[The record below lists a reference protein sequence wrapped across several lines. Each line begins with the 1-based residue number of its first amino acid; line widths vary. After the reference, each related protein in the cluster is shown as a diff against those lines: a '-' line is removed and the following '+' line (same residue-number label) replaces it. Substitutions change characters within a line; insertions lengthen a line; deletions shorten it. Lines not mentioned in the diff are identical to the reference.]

1 MVPAHP
7 LTRPVAFLVLLLL
20 VTACGS
26 DGGDRAAFCDGIE
39 RLRRDDPF
47 AELPV
52 ASPGEMR
59 DAFDDLREA
68 AEAVAAD
75 APSDA
80 EVAADRY
87 LASVDELLDQLRGAG
102 FDLTEL
108 DLSAYRRAT
117 SDYGEAAESLD
128 NAGSAIC
135 AEGE

>member
-1 MVPAHP
+1 M
-7 LTRPVAFLVLLLL
+7 LLLAA
-20 VTACGS
+20 ACGG

-47 AELPV
+47 ADLAV

-87 LASVDELLDQLRGAG
+87 LGTVDDLLDQLRGAG

-108 DLSAYRRAT
+108 DLPAYRRAT
-117 SDYGEAAESLD
+117 ADYGEAAESLD

-135 AEGE
+135 SGGD